1 MSYSLEN
8 LKSGIDVSTKGWF
21 DVAPV
26 KSFGSFA
33 GQIHNATQGKLMWL
47 GWGKWFET
55 GEKVTIGTFDIVVED
70 RNGIPYLTLW
80 KEPKPK
86 TKRSHVRPFESLTK
100 KGQAVRI
107 AKDVLAQL
115 NAGKYI
121 AQVGRWVGNLSI
133 YKPIQAELANTS
145 CTACAIGSIVLSAC
159 NLDPNKKGLSWN
171 SALAPETGQ
180 LGFATKYFDNPGEI
194 EAFFESNQGASRV
207 AQTLG
212 TLEWND
218 ETRLRVIMNNIIKN
232 RGVFN
237 LTEALTDIEKEP
249 KL

>member
-1 MSYSLEN
+1 MITFLKEDNGKFIYTTDKMVHSRLEIEQL
-8 LKSGIDVSTKGWF
+8 LKKYGATKYQGYH
-21 DVAPV
+21 
-26 KSFGSFA
+26 
-33 GQIHNATQGKLMWL
+33 QLNAKLSEFNPATFNYVY
-47 GWGKWFET
+47 GKWDWEYLFSDVKLHE
-55 GEKVTIGTFDIVVED
+55 EVKPKVV
-70 RNGIPYLTLW
+70 
-80 KEPKPK
+80 PK
-86 TKRSHVRPFESLTK
+86 TKRSHIRPFESLTK

-121 AQVGRWVGNLSI
+121 AQSGRWVGNLSI